1 MQTHRQKESL
11 PYTDIELT
19 YSRYR
24 TLTDRHSDGRTYRHS
39 LQTDNRQQTYS
50 HTARHTARQT
60 DRPTYKHTD
69 TQADIHTEKQTERHI
84 MDIQTDTQQKY
95 RQKYKE
101 TYQQADREDRDKHR
115 STDNDKQYI
124 KKQKESDRYAVAVL
138 GFCVWGLMGLVF
150 LFGGLMGIKRRRR
163 ETAIAEGKKPLTTK
177 GSGGAS

>member
-11 PYTDIELT
+11 RYTDIELT

-24 TLTDRHSDGRTYRHS
+24 TLTDRHSDGSTDRHS
-39 LQTDNRQQTYS
+39 LQTDNI
-50 HTARHTARQT
+50 HTDIRHTAIQPDIQPDKPTDRHTNIQTHRQTYTLKNRQT
-60 DRPTYKHTD
+60 D
-69 TQADIHTEKQTERHI
+69 I
-84 MDIQTDTQQKY
+84 QQKY